1 MPKTNNT
8 SRIPATTGINFQKRV
23 FGVKAALILLLALVC
38 FFPACKKSPNDNG
51 SHDLSAAL
59 SKNTSANS
67 SADNADNLLIQGGL
81 AEKVLLTAYSQVG
94 TRYRFGG
101 TSPQAGFD
109 CSGFTRWVYAQNGI
123 KLPRSSSEQ
132 FRIGRP
138 VAKEDVKPGDLLIY
152 KRYRNSK
159 ATHVGIYVG
168 DGKYI
173 HSPSK
178 GKTVHE
184 TEAFTGS
191 AGARFLGARRV
202 FEDPS
207 SCGLTPEQKI
217 GAAKSYVAS
226 IDDREVKAE
235 FKTPPAKEKSKLKS
249 KSKSKSKAKAK
260 SKTAKAK
267 NNKSKSTASKTKN
280 NKSKS
285 TASKAKNTKKS

>member
-8 SRIPATTGINFQKRV
+8 SRIPANSGLSFQKRV
-23 FGVKAALILLLALVC
+23 FGVKAALVLLLALVC
-38 FFPACKKSPNDNG
+38 FLPACKKSADDNG

-59 SKNTSANS
+59 SKNTSSTNAANNAE
-67 SADNADNLLIQGGL
+67 SADDLIVNGGL
-81 AEKVLLTAYSQVG
+81 TEKVLLTAYSQLG
-94 TRYRFGG
+94 ARYQFGG

-207 SCGLTPEQKI
+207 SCALTAEQKI
-217 GAAKSYVAS
+217 GAAKNYVAS
-226 IDDREVKAE
+226 IDNEVKAE
-235 FKTPPAKEKSKLKS
+235 FKAPPAKGKVNKS

-260 SKTAKAK
+260 TKTAK
-267 NNKSKSTASKTKN
+267 TKN
-280 NKSKS
+280 SSKSKS
-285 TASKAKNTKKS
+285 TASKAKNVKKS